1 MRPRRLIDCRQV
13 RLGRKQQRDDTHPMS
28 LFSSRGLSPWT
39 TVSLAVLFLIL
50 TCPIQT
56 RPELECCLRTGVSS
70 WLSCFFPPDPNLSNV
85 SVGLKICV
93 RTGVSSWFSVD
104 RALLSQRVPAVWPD
118 DGLRPAIPSHQL
130 LTHNSRSRSTN
141 YSLNPTLAP
150 ADCPT
155 GLVISDWWE
164 NSR

>member
-1 MRPRRLIDCRQV
+1 MRPRRLVDRRQV
-13 RLGRKQQRDDTHPMS
+13 RLSRKQQRDDTHPMS
-28 LFSSRGLSPWT
+28 LLSSRGMAPDGCLIGCL
-39 TVSLAVLFLIL
+39 VCFLLIL

-56 RPELECCLRTGVSS
+56 CPELECCLRTGVSS

-104 RALLSQRVPAVWPD
+104 RALLSQQVPAVWPD

-130 LTHNSRSRSTN
+130 LTQPNVGSCRLSACSR
-141 YSLNPTLAP
+141 
-150 ADCPT
+150 PT
-155 GLVISDWWE
+155 GLVISGWWE